1 MATAFTIASMLIS
14 FLVTLLLGKKLI
26 PYLHKLKFG
35 QTILEIGPSW
45 HKKKQGTP
53 TIGGSMFII
62 GIFVSVILCLPLYCY
77 ASKGDITL
85 LQAPLIY
92 LKIIAGLLMA
102 LGFGAIGFLDDYI
115 KVVKKRNM
123 GLNAKQ
129 KLLLQF
135 SVAFVYLFLLFFSEN
150 SHGVVNTTSTL
161 IPFLGKVDLGIF
173 YWPICAVLI
182 VGMVNAVNL
191 TDGID
196 GLDASLTFFAGLFF
210 MVIAGIFNMIGL
222 SIVSA
227 ALVGGCLGF
236 LFWNAYPAKVF
247 MGDTGSLFL
256 GGMICALAFTI
267 NMPVLLITIGAV
279 YILEMFSVMLQ
290 VIFFKL
296 TKGKRLFKMSP
307 IHHHFEMCN
316 WSELKICIVF
326 CSFMIVMGLLSIA
339 LVLTGF

>member
-77 ASKGDITL
+77 VSKGDIT
-85 LQAPLIY
+85 
-92 LKIIAGLLMA
+92 

-161 IPFLGKVDLGIF
+161 IPFLGKIDLGIF

-290 VIFFKL
+290 VIYFKI

>member
-77 ASKGDITL
+77 VSKGDITL
-85 LQAPLIY
+85 LQAPLMY

-135 SVAFVYLFLLFFSEN
+135 SVVAFVYLFLLFFSEN

-196 GLDASLTFFAGLFF
+196 GLTHHLHFLQ
-210 MVIAGIFNMIGL
+210 
-222 SIVSA
+222 
-227 ALVGGCLGF
+227 GF
-236 LFWNAYPAKVF
+236 SYGYSWDF
-247 MGDTGSLFL
+247 
-256 GGMICALAFTI
+256 
-267 NMPVLLITIGAV
+267 
-279 YILEMFSVMLQ
+279 
-290 VIFFKL
+290 
-296 TKGKRLFKMSP
+296 
-307 IHHHFEMCN
+307 
-316 WSELKICIVF
+316 
-326 CSFMIVMGLLSIA
+326 
-339 LVLTGF
+339 